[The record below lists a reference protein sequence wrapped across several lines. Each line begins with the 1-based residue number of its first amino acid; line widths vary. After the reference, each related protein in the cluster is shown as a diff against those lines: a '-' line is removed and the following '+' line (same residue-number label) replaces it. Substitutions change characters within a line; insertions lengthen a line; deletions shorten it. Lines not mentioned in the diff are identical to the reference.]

1 MLVHLRSADK
11 RCVLGTPANSYV
23 QIVPRRT
30 VGNSI
35 LRSLRKMVVT
45 ASFAVF
51 FIFLSLASVCR
62 FADAQ
67 EQDQIDDAKGS
78 FVTFDVT
85 GAGTGQY
92 QGTYGLGIN
101 TAGTIAG
108 YYIDSKNAYHGFVR
122 TASGE
127 FTKFD
132 APGAGK
138 EAFDGTYAY
147 SINDAG
153 DITGWVESD
162 SGKNF
167 GFVRSAAGKITTFE
181 APGAGQ
187 GYFSGHGRPAIWVVH
202 REQQRRDRRL
212 LRR

>member
-11 RCVLGTPANSYV
+11 RGVLGTPANSYV
-23 QIVPRRT
+23 QIVPTRT

-92 QGTYGLGIN
+92 QGTHGLGIN
-101 TAGTIAG
+101 TAVQLPEMISIRKMRITVL
-108 YYIDSKNAYHGFVR
+108 FVR
-122 TASGE
+122 RAVNLRNSTLPEQGKKRSMAPMHTASM
-127 FTKFD
+127 T
-132 APGAGK
+132 
-138 EAFDGTYAY
+138 
-147 SINDAG
+147 
-153 DITGWVESD
+153 
-162 SGKNF
+162 
-167 GFVRSAAGKITTFE
+167 
-181 APGAGQ
+181 
-187 GYFSGHGRPAIWVVH
+187 
-202 REQQRRDRRL
+202 RET
-212 LRR
+212 